1 MIAIKILG
9 YGKYLPK
16 KILRNE
22 DFERFLDT
30 SDEWITQRTGIKE
43 RRISDENTSEL
54 AYKASLKAIENA
66 KIDKSEI
73 DLIIC
78 ATMTAD
84 YVTPSLAC
92 QIQKKL
98 GLKEEVMAF
107 DVNAACSGFIYALS
121 IANSLLKTHKKALV
135 IGSEVMSK
143 IVDFSDRNT
152 CVLFGDGAGCVVLE
166 NNDFEHHFYT
176 CSSGNEE
183 VLVAKNFKLNSNLDN
198 RDISGGFLN
207 MDGKEVFKFAI
218 NVMET
223 SINRILENSNKSIE
237 EIDCIIPHQANQ
249 RIISNVSKKFKV
261 GLEKFFTNLQYYGN
275 TSAASVAIALVEAFE
290 EKRIKKNDNVILV
303 GFGAGLTWA
312 SCLIE
317 V

>member
-1 MIAIKILG
+1 MRILG

-16 KILRNE
+16 NIVKNE
-22 DFERFLDT
+22 DFEKFIDT

-43 RRISDENTSEL
+43 RRISDEETSEL
-54 AYKASLKAIENA
+54 AYRASLNAIENA
-66 KIDKSEI
+66 KIDKDDI

-84 YVTPSLAC
+84 YITPSLAC

-98 GLKEEVMAF
+98 ELKDEVMAF

-143 IVDFSDRNT
+143 IVDFTDRNT
-152 CVLFGDGAGCVVLE
+152 CVLFGDGAGCLVVE
-166 NNDFEHHFYT
+166 NNDFEHHFHT
-176 CSSGNEE
+176 CSSGNNE
-183 VLVAKNFKLNSNLDN
+183 VLVAKNYDLNHNLKN
-198 RDISGGFLN
+198 REMKGGFLN
-207 MDGKEVFKFAI
+207 MDGKEVFKFAV
-218 NVMET
+218 NVMES
-223 SINRILENSNKSIE
+223 SINKVLEKSKKSIE

-249 RIISNVSKKFKV
+249 RIISNVAKKFKLNV
-261 GLEKFFTNLQYYGN
+261 DKFFTNLQFYGN

-290 EKRIKKNDNVILV
+290 NKRVKKKDKVILV

-317 V
+317 I